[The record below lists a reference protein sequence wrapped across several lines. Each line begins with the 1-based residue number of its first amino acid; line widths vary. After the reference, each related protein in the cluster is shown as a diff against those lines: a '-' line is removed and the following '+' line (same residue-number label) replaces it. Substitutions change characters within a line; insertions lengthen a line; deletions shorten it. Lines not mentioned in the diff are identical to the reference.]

1 MALSYKLRNKRVN
14 LEAIIQTS
22 SYIGWS
28 VANCSYSTVRI
39 SSAGKEGNAGDK
51 GDVGLI
57 PGLGRSSAE
66 ENDNPLQCSCLK
78 NSIDR
83 GAWWATVHG
92 VARTQSDM
100 TKQQKQPNW
109 PKHNTQ
115 HLSLQHLISLSITL
129 RIIFSLHY

>member
-78 NSIDR
+78 TPMDR
-83 GAWWATVHG
+83 GTWWATVHG
-92 VARTQSDM
+92 VAKSRI
-100 TKQQKQPNW
+100 P
-109 PKHNTQ
+109 
-115 HLSLQHLISLSITL
+115 LSN
-129 RIIFSLHY
+129 

>member
-1 MALSYKLRNKRVN
+1 MVQFQSGFELQTEKKKKVN

-28 VANCSYSTVRI
+28 VVSCFYSIVRI

-57 PGLGRSSAE
+57 PGSGRSSGE

-78 NSIDR
+78 TPMDR
-83 GAWWATVHG
+83 GTWWATVHG
-92 VARTQSDM
+92 VAKS
-100 TKQQKQPNW
+100 
-109 PKHNTQ
+109 
-115 HLSLQHLISLSITL
+115 
-129 RIIFSLHY
+129 RIPPSN

>member
-1 MALSYKLRNKRVN
+1 MIISCKANGNKRVN

-78 NSIDR
+78 TPMDR
-83 GAWWATVHG
+83 GTWWATVHG
-92 VARTQSDM
+92 VAKSRI
-100 TKQQKQPNW
+100 P
-109 PKHNTQ
+109 
-115 HLSLQHLISLSITL
+115 LSN
-129 RIIFSLHY
+129 